1 MQKFKELKK
10 SILKDEQV
18 ARYYKDLEPKYVVI
32 SQVIKARL
40 QKGFSQEALAK
51 KIGTKQS
58 AISRLESGNY
68 NPSLAFL
75 TKVSK
80 ALGVKLRMSVE

>member
-1 MQKFKELKK
+1 MQNLKELKK
-10 SILKDEQV
+10 SILKDKQV
-18 ARYYKDLEPKYVVI
+18 SQHYKDLDTEYLVI

-40 QKGFSQEALAK
+40 QKGFSQKALAK

-75 TKVSK
+75 VKISK
-80 ALGVKLRMSVE
+80 ALGTKLHVSIE